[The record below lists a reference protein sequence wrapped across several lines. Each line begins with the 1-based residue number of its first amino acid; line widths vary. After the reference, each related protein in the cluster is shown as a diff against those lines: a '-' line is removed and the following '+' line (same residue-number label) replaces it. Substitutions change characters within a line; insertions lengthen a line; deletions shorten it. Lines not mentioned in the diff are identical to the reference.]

1 MRSFTSTPTTTLPTT
16 SIQRRRV
23 VVGSSSS
30 SSTPQPSSSSNNIVE
45 WISSVTSDRCTERV
59 NIEKNALGVRGLMAQ
74 KSLSPGE
81 VIFEIPMRYC
91 FQDDYENESS
101 LSWSAR
107 MGMKLLEERAK
118 GGKSERYQKWIE
130 SLPKEAPFLPGIQL
144 DSREE
149 IEALIR
155 YPPCVMNA
163 LKDQE
168 RHAESKRAL
177 KERLE
182 RIGCTG
188 ADLDWAAGLMESR
201 CFKHGGVRVT
211 APGID
216 LCNHAGE
223 KANCIVRFVSE
234 VPKDCDS
241 NSGAKKETKMKLQ
254 VSPDRFKPIEKGEEI
269 TISYGYQSNDIY
281 FSYFGFV
288 PFDNDNDTAV
298 LFDSA
303 EDLSEFLKLAGEEI
317 ESATCQ
323 NETADELAARILSS
337 SSSSSS
343 SSQSFSIAANGKIE
357 TNLSKAFDACAL
369 NQSQRAVVIQ
379 KRCHDILTNGP
390 FVGTTVKEDLRVA
403 DSEDEEEKY
412 RVCAR
417 YRVAKKEIYAYP
429 LKKR

>member
-1 MRSFTSTPTTTLPTT
+1 MLLHAKNSPIPNPNAHI
-16 SIQRRRV
+16 IQRRL
-23 VVGSSSS
+23 SSSS
-30 SSTPQPSSSSNNIVE
+30 SRVCSSTSQNIVE
-45 WISSVTSDRCTERV
+45 WISSVTSDPCESRV
-59 NIEKNALGVRGLMAQ
+59 NIETNAFGVRGLVSQ
-74 KSLSPGE
+74 KQLSPGE
-81 VIFEIPMRYC
+81 VIFEIPFRYC

-118 GGKSERYQKWIE
+118 GEKSEKYEKWIE
-130 SLPKEAPFLPGIQL
+130 SLPVQAPFLPGL
-144 DSREE
+144 AMTEEE
-149 IEALIR
+149 IQRLIR

-163 LKDQE
+163 LKDKE
-168 RHAESKRAL
+168 RHEESKRL
-177 KERLE
+177 LNERLAN
-182 RIGCTG
+182 IGCSE

-201 CFKHGGVRVT
+201 CFKQGGVRVT

-216 LCNHAGE
+216 LCNHAGD

-234 VPKDCDS
+234 VPKDNDDL
-241 NSGAKKETKMKLQ
+241 AKKETKMKLQ

-298 LFDSA
+298 LFESV

-317 ESATCQ
+317 QSDLCR
-323 NETADELAARILSS
+323 NETTDNLAARILSS
-337 SSSSSS
+337 TSSSS

-357 TNLSKAFDACAL
+357 SNLSKAFDACEL
-369 NQSQRAVVIQ
+369 NQSQRAIVIQ
-379 KRCHDILTNGP
+379 KRCHEILTNGP
-390 FVGTTVKEDLRVA
+390 FVGTTVREDLRIA
-403 DSEDEEEKY
+403 ESEEEEEKH

-417 YRVAKKEIYAYP
+417 YRVAKKEIYAFP
-429 LKKR
+429 LKKKC